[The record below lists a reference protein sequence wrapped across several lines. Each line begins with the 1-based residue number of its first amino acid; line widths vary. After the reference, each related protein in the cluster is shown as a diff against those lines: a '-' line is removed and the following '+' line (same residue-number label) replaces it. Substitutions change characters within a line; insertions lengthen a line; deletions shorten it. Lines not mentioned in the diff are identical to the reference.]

1 MPVPL
6 EKSESMATRRCVSRS
21 IYLRIS
27 SYSINSSSTRSDCS
41 TLSSN
46 GLRIARSSQLVTL
59 DNMTY
64 MFWQRRQPDGGFFRS
79 KIPLL
84 SPFPWTRKSD
94 MENLGKDLGKGY
106 P

>member
-6 EKSESMATRRCVSRS
+6 EKSESMATRRCVSQS

-27 SYSINSSSTRSDCS
+27 SYSVNSSSTHSDCS

-64 MFWQRRQPDGGFFRS
+64 MFCMFWQHRQPDGGFFRS

-84 SPFPWTRKSD
+84 SLFPWTRKLD
-94 MENLGKDLGKGY
+94 MENPGVNGI
-106 P
+106 